1 MFEVGGGLTT
11 TAGLQGPVGRGGMP
25 NSLRESSWIVLVAG
39 AGDGSALGEG
49 TGANGGGEAEEARCL
64 PRRAEEEPCATA

>member
-1 MFEVGGGLTT
+1 
-11 TAGLQGPVGRGGMP
+11 MP

-64 PRRAEEEPCATA
+64 PRRAEEEPCATAEDDGGSGDSEPYEARPARER